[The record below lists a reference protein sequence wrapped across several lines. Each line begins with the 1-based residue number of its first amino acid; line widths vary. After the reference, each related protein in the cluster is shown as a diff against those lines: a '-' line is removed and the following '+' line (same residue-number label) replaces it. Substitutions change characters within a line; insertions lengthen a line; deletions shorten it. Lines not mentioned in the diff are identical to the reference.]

1 MGWIIDLIMVLLLI
15 LIVYA
20 SYRKGFLRSI
30 LSLGGF
36 LLATVVSFT
45 FGKMLAEMLCDS
57 MAKPWLTALID
68 EQIVAGTNYNLAVV
82 VDNMYQNL
90 PGYLAGPLEMLL
102 GSKEQVLA
110 NLQSALD
117 GGSAA
122 GLTDAIVGLLRPML
136 VALLSVL
143 TIIILFL
150 ICMIVIRI
158 IDRLLIQVRRI
169 PVVGTFDGLLGGL
182 VGIVKAVIWL
192 VVLVF
197 LVKAVILLSADGISW
212 LNSETVESSFL
223 FKYLYHVD
231 IPQVFEGL
239 SLGG

>member
-45 FGKMLAEMLCDS
+45 FGKMLAEMLFDS

-90 PGYLAGPLEMLL
+90 PG
-102 GSKEQVLA
+102 
-110 NLQSALD
+110 
-117 GGSAA
+117 
-122 GLTDAIVGLLRPML
+122 
-136 VALLSVL
+136 
-143 TIIILFL
+143 
-150 ICMIVIRI
+150 
-158 IDRLLIQVRRI
+158 
-169 PVVGTFDGLLGGL
+169 
-182 VGIVKAVIWL
+182 
-192 VVLVF
+192 
-197 LVKAVILLSADGISW
+197 
-212 LNSETVESSFL
+212 
-223 FKYLYHVD
+223 
-231 IPQVFEGL
+231 
-239 SLGG
+239 

>member
-1 MGWIIDLIMVLLLI
+1 LGWIIDLIMVLLLI

-20 SYRKGFLRSI
+20 SYRKGFLRSV

-36 LLATVVSFT
+36 LLATVVSFI
-45 FGKMLAEMLCDS
+45 FGKMLAEMLFDS
-57 MAKPWLTALID
+57 MAKPWLTTLID
-68 EQIVAGTNYNLAVV
+68 EQIVAGTNHNLAVV

-90 PGYLAGPLEMLL
+90 PGYLSGPLEMLL

-117 GGSAA
+117 GGSV

-150 ICMIVIRI
+150 VCMIVIRI
-158 IDRLLIQVRRI
+158 VDRLLIQVRRI
-169 PVVGTFDGLLGGL
+169 PVIGTFDGLLGGL

-192 VVLVF
+192 VILVF

-212 LNSETVESSFL
+212 LNSGTVESSFL